1 MGKAVMIRTA
11 TEADL
16 RKLTELAQ
24 VYHSEHWFGE
34 HTEFDADYC
43 FENFRGFHI
52 GMVANI
58 IVAEYNNE
66 VIGFCIA
73 VLVPLN
79 WSPKVRCTIGYSYID
94 PEYRKTGVFGEMVEA
109 QTDWATDKGAVD
121 INLGDGAQY
130 NGKFTSV
137 CKGLG
142 FTKTGTDSYKVL
154 AH

>member
-1 MGKAVMIRTA
+1 MIRTA

-16 RKLTELAQ
+16 RTLVELAKE
-24 VYHSEHWFGE
+24 YHSEHWFGG
-34 HTEFDADYC
+34 HTEFDDEYC

-58 IVAEYNNE
+58 LVAECEKCNKI
-66 VIGFCIA
+66 VGFCIA
-73 VLVPLN
+73 VLVPIN

-94 PEYRKTGVFGEMVEA
+94 KLHRKNGIFGDLVQG
-109 QTDWATDKGAVD
+109 QTDWAADKGAVD

-130 NGKFTSV
+130 DGKFAGV

-154 AH
+154 V